1 MCVHCSELKKKT
13 TSKRHRQRHST
24 MTSTTMNKKTT
35 IDIKD
40 TSTEDEEKEAIGRAK
55 KIHRKGK
62 IRGKKGANETEKPKK

>member
-1 MCVHCSELKKKT
+1 
-13 TSKRHRQRHST
+13 

-62 IRGKKGANETEKPKK
+62 IRGKKGASETEKPKK